1 MDRELQKAALVAAR
15 STKRQLKEKRIRAFD
30 DDQPTTGSVC
40 SDPSGPVNSCIFF
53 IFPVSPV
60 NSCIFV
66 AVTLSGLCR
75 DRCVCDYELSL
86 LAVVSLCTRAFCT
99 ANTHTPV

>member
-40 SDPSGPVNSCIFF
+40 SDPSGPVNSCIF
-53 IFPVSPV
+53 
-60 NSCIFV
+60 V

-86 LAVVSLCTRAFCT
+86 SAVVSLCTHAFCAANNNNNNDRLT
-99 ANTHTPV
+99 AFDPGQPG